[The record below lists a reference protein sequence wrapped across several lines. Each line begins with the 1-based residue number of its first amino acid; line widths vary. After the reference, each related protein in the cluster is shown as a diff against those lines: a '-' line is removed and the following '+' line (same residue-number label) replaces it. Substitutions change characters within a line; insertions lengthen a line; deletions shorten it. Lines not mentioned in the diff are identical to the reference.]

1 MEGGA
6 AGGRRAVVN
15 GPCATCGEEVE
26 YVYQTE
32 TIPYFSDILIVSAV
46 CPACGYRYTNTQML
60 QESEPVRF
68 TFPVSTPED
77 LSVRVVRSMSAILRI
92 PELGVEIDPGPA
104 CEGFVTNVEGVL
116 DRILSVVEGV
126 LVWAD
131 GEERER
137 AEILKG
143 EIDGVKE
150 GEFPITLI
158 IEDPTGNSAIV
169 SDRATREPF
178 ARDDECGA

>member
-1 MEGGA
+1 M
-6 AGGRRAVVN
+6 N